1 MASQRHLELL
11 PVCHHAIL
19 DRYGLRGNTDVLNR
33 NKMLELA
40 EKNKHLIAQNP
51 DKEYIY
57 IEQVILDYG
66 DFLST
71 NQH

>member
-19 DRYGLRGNTDVLNR
+19 DRYGLRGKTDELNKS
-33 NKMLELA
+33 KMLELA

-51 DKEYIY
+51 DKEFVY
-57 IEQVILDYG
+57 IEQVIVDYG
-66 DFLST
+66 IFLDSD
-71 NQH
+71 